1 MIPLQILWTRND
13 SGNVQCLVLS
23 KGFGNPAGMQVRV
36 WRVGV
41 RVWNGWPHINPYP
54 WAWVRV
60 YPYCNRQVSL
70 CQFSDKAFDNKQCNI
85 NPIIVFNDST
95 NAPHIPLRHG
105 HHYSPISHPTSL
117 TDNPT
122 PPSSLPLWISFT
134 EYPSNELSKNIS
146 KYIEGDIQSM
156 LAHTSGRSRRQLH
169 LWNIPVPHSN
179 ESKHIVCTLPF
190 SLMPDI

>member
-70 CQFSDKAFDNKQCNI
+70 CQFSDKAFDNKQW
-85 NPIIVFNDST
+85 ST
-95 NAPHIPLRHG
+95 SIRSLSSMTPPTPLTSHFDMATTIPL
-105 HHYSPISHPTSL
+105 SVTQPPSL
-117 TDNPT
+117 TIPHHR
-122 PPSSLPLWISFT
+122 PPSRSEYLSLNTPQTSWARTSPNT
-134 EYPSNELSKNIS
+134 SK
-146 KYIEGDIQSM
+146 G
-156 LAHTSGRSRRQLH
+156 T
-169 LWNIPVPHSN
+169 
-179 ESKHIVCTLPF
+179 F
-190 SLMPDI
+190 SLY